1 MGSKMK
7 LRVKFMKI
15 SDLFCTGIEKIK
27 DFFRKLKS
35 KIFKKADTQNSEDNA
50 KKQEEKARRKAE
62 RKEKI
67 KKNLNKGVDIIGD
80 GLGKFSSFL
89 RHLIDFVMDLYSFAM
104 LFVCFVFNT
113 ASEGVNFAK
122 LKGIQEFLEYVGQ
135 RYQTFNLTLIAVSIF
150 FIVKLLVL
158 ITARNSRRIEPFM
171 VVSLQILLCFFPL
184 SKFIALLAANF
195 ILILLFQC
203 TCKFSKISVRIKF
216 FIYMVLF
223 ISGLLLYTYFTK

>member
-7 LRVKFMKI
+7 LRFKFMKI

-35 KIFKKADTQNSEDNA
+35 KIFKKADTQNSEENA

-62 RKEKI
+62 RNEKI

-80 GLGKFSSFL
+80 GLGKFGSFV
-89 RHLIDFVMDLYSFAM
+89 RHFIDFVMDLYSFAM